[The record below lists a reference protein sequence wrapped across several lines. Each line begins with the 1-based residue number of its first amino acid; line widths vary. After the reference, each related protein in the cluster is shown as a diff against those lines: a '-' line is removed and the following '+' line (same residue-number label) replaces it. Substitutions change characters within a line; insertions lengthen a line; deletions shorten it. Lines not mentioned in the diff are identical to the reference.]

1 MKKSGHNLFLI
12 FFLFFTI
19 QVKGQVTFNF
29 SQPDL
34 FLFKTSH
41 LDNISILNSGS
52 IYNKVTIVYSVI
64 DLNKDEIVSVSFPNV
79 SLPKGTSK
87 FYQREGKLEWG
98 RSPLAVKLR
107 GGGLNKEGISL
118 SVKIYDENESRDIL
132 EQYQDLMFI
141 PPTPLELEYPENKS
155 TIDNLRPNFEWIPST
170 PLISEITYNLIL
182 VEKREKQ
189 TCTEALEQNQ
199 FLIRKN
205 SIITNRINYPIENT
219 MLDFGKSYCW
229 RVASVLENIE
239 SSFSEIWEFK
249 VKKDSQSM
257 EIFIPFLNEIQ
268 SPTVY
273 KVYNNEFRF
282 ALENKRIEKELNWTI
297 EDGQSKKIL
306 LSTENQKILLNRGI
320 HQYSIDCTSL
330 PSGKIYI
337 LNVYEVNDKKYSVTF
352 SK

>member
-1 MKKSGHNLFLI
+1 MKILGHNSILI
-12 FFLFFTI
+12 FSLFFTV
-19 QVKGQVTFNF
+19 QVRSQVTFNF

-34 FLFKTSH
+34 FLFKIGH
-41 LDNISILNSGS
+41 LDNISISNSGGS
-52 IYNKVTIVYSVI
+52 YDKVTIVYSVL
-64 DLNKDEIVSVSFPNV
+64 DLNKDEIVSVSYPNV
-79 SLPKGTSK
+79 SLSKGISK
-87 FYQREGKLEWG
+87 FYQAQGRLEWG
-98 RSPLAVKLR
+98 KSPLSVKLR
-107 GGGLNKEGISL
+107 NGGLNKEGISL

-132 EQYQDLMFI
+132 EQFQDLIFI
-141 PPTPLELEYPENKS
+141 PPTPLELEYPTNKS

-170 PLISEITYNLIL
+170 PVISGVTYNLIL
-182 VEKREKQ
+182 VEKRGKQ
-189 TCTEALEQNQ
+189 TCIEAIEQNQ
-199 FLIRKN
+199 FLIKKN
-205 SIITNRINYPIENT
+205 SIHTNRINYPAEYA
-219 MLDFGKSYCW
+219 MLDHGKSYCW
-229 RVASVLENIE
+229 RVASVLDNIE

-306 LSTENQKILLNRGI
+306 LSNENQKILLNRGI
-320 HQYSIDCTSL
+320 HQYAIDCVSL
-330 PSGKIYI
+330 PSGKIFI
-337 LNVYEVNDKKYSVTF
+337 LNIYDVNDKNYSITF